1 MTTRPVRL
9 RPSRRPSRA
18 LLLLLRAAAAVGL
31 PVATA
36 SATLATPATPAT
48 SATPPTASIAPSPA
62 LPPARLAE
70 HQASFD
76 QIWRTVREKHW
87 DPESIADSW
96 DAAHERLRPR
106 LLEVATDDDARGVM
120 LELLGSLG
128 QSHFDII
135 PAEAY
140 AAMDEEGR
148 SAARPGE
155 DAAADAADDGS
166 GGWHGLE
173 VRLVG
178 EDLLVT
184 RVDEGSPAALAGVRP
199 GWILRSVGDRP
210 VAGIIAVAD
219 ELAGGVT
226 SREMIAAQLVSGR
239 LWGSPGE
246 TVTATF
252 LGDAPDTPEGDT
264 PDTPDTPL
272 VTATI
277 TLGTSPDPM
286 YGIGNLPPMPVA
298 VESRTLEG
306 GIGYFRLGVFMGPD
320 RVMPAWRAFLA
331 AHAEAPGIVLDL
343 RGNPGGLIAMSGGL
357 LNFLVSERGLRMGT
371 MHMRDPERGPFE
383 FPLMINPWAD
393 SYSMPLAVLVD
404 ELSASN
410 SEILAAA
417 VQDLG
422 RGHIVGGR
430 TAGLVL
436 PSTVELLPNGDG
448 FLHAFAGY
456 DRSRG
461 DSLEGVGV
469 EPDVAVA
476 PSRAALLAGVDP
488 VLATA
493 VSLLSSGVPVGDASP

>member
-1 MTTRPVRL
+1 M
-9 RPSRRPSRA
+9 
-18 LLLLLRAAAAVGL
+18 
-31 PVATA
+31 
-36 SATLATPATPAT
+36 PAD
-48 SATPPTASIAPSPA
+48 
-62 LPPARLAE
+62 RLAE
-70 HQASFD
+70 HLASFD

-87 DPESIADSW
+87 DIDAIGEDW
-96 DAAHERLRPR
+96 DAAHARLRPQ
-106 LLEVATDDDARGVM
+106 VAEAGSDDAARAVM
-120 LELLGSLG
+120 LELLGTLG
-128 QSHFDII
+128 QSHFDLI
-135 PAEAY
+135 PAAAY
-140 AAMDEEGR
+140 RAMGEESR
-148 SAARPGE
+148 SAARPAP
-155 DAAADAADDGS
+155 DDADDAPDTPTTGS

-173 VRLVG
+173 IRLVG
-178 EDLLVT
+178 EQLLVT
-184 RVDEGSPAALAGVRP
+184 RVAADSPAADAGVRP
-199 GWILRSVGDRP
+199 GWVLRAIAGRSVD
-210 VAGIIAVAD
+210 GIIDLAD
-219 ELAGGVT
+219 RLAGGVT
-226 SREMIAAQLVSGR
+226 RREVIAAQIVASR
-239 LWGSPGE
+239 LDGGPGQTIE
-246 TVTATF
+246 ATF
-252 LGDAPDTPEGDT
+252 LGDEDVAPAPDGLQT
-264 PDTPDTPL
+264 
-272 VTATI
+272 VAI
-277 TLGTSPDPM
+277 VLGTSPDPVH
-286 YGIGNLPPMPVA
+286 GIGNLPPMPVT
-298 VESRTLEG
+298 VESRTLDG

-357 LNFLVSERGLRMGT
+357 LNFLVDERGLRMGT
-371 MHMRDPERGPFE
+371 MHMRDPDRGPFE

-393 SYSMPLAVLVD
+393 SYAMPLAVLVD

-476 PSRAALLAGVDP
+476 PSRAAPWPERA
-488 VLATA
+488 ATTPIPH
-493 VSLLSSGVPVGDASP
+493 SEASEAMTLGNQGALME